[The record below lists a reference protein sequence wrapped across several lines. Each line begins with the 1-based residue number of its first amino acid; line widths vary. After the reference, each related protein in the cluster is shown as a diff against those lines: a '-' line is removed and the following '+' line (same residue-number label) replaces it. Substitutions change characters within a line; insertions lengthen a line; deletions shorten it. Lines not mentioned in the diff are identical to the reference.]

1 MRQDSP
7 LARFSRRLPFPVRLA
22 VTALLALGL
31 LQAGFAA
38 LPYGGLLFRGLKAP
52 ARQCSLW
59 QIMRSYGPGAELKE
73 LVQQLTD
80 GSRLVERDEALGLV
94 RVAGE
99 GWSYWAPEGGAGL
112 PPRKLVPY
120 LEAEHLW
127 MARHNPA
134 EFVQPGDTVVDCGAH
149 IGIFTAHALQRGASR
164 VIAIEPDAS
173 NLECLRRNVAEGI
186 ASGRVTVVPMA
197 VWNEETTLEFTISD
211 SSSARHSAIIKTG
224 NRTVR
229 VAAARLDTILRQ
241 HGAGRVGYL
250 KMDIEGAERQA
261 VEGARGMLAHSRP
274 RVMLESY
281 PLPDD
286 PAVLPAILR
295 AAHPGYREI
304 CGPCEWSTIN
314 RHWTP
319 HVLYFR

>member
-1 MRQDSP
+1 
-7 LARFSRRLPFPVRLA
+7 
-22 VTALLALGL
+22 
-31 LQAGFAA
+31 
-38 LPYGGLLFRGLKAP
+38 
-52 ARQCSLW
+52 
-59 QIMRSYGPGAELKE
+59 
-73 LVQQLTD
+73 
-80 GSRLVERDEALGLV
+80 
-94 RVAGE
+94 VAGE
-99 GWSYWAPEGGAGL
+99 DWSYWAPEGGAGL
-112 PPRKLVPY
+112 PPRKLAPY
-120 LEAEHLW
+120 LEAEHRW

-149 IGIFTAHALQRGASR
+149 IGIFTAHALQRGARR
-164 VIAIEPDAS
+164 VIAIEPDAA

-224 NRTVR
+224 SRTVR

-241 HGAGRVGYL
+241 HNAGRVSYL

-261 VEGARGMLAHSRP
+261 LEGARGMLASSRP

-281 PLPDD
+281 HLPDD